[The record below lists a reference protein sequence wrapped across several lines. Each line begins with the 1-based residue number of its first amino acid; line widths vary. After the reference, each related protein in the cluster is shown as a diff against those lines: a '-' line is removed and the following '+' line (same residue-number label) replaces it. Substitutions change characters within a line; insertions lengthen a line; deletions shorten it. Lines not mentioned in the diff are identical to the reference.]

1 MPLFDVSSLTK
12 VSPVLDS
19 RAITFE
25 NITGERGAGG
35 KVADGRKGMPQ
46 RIIKQGETVTIADVD
61 GPATIRHIWM
71 TFPGAPPEQMRALYM
86 EVFYDDM
93 TEPSISVPCLDFF
106 GATLGRPTS
115 MNTALTAIQEG
126 RGFNSFIPIAFDRH
140 VRIEVTNASD
150 RDLSFFYQLDYTLGR
165 HTDDGYLHVT
175 FRRENPTTLKRD
187 FVIEDGLRGPG
198 RFLGCVVGIRC
209 IDPGVWY
216 GEGEVKVYRDGDT
229 DFPTICGTGLE
240 DYVGSAWGMGPHV
253 SFYAGSQLDVRPAGA
268 GTADMGNPDYLGFYR
283 WHVVDPIMFE
293 REMKVT
299 IQQIGYDL
307 FWQGDDARI
316 AEFESAGKVAGN
328 GLSRMGTDSP
338 LPFVAHGIVE
348 RVDDYCAVAFTVC
361 QEAQAGPRLNVADAV
376 ADITRKEYETVPP
389 HEALA
394 STFTH
399 KEAEAEHV

>member
-1 MPLFDVSSLTK
+1 MFSVADLTK

-35 KVADGRKGMPQ
+35 KVANGRKGMPQ
-46 RIIKQGETVTIADVD
+46 RVIPRGDTVTIMDVD

-71 TFPGAPPEQMRALYM
+71 TFPSAPPEFMRALYV

-106 GATLGRPTS
+106 GATLGRPTA
-115 MNTALTAIQEG
+115 MNTALSAIQEG
-126 RGFNSFIPIAFDRH
+126 RGFNSFIPIAFDKH
-140 VRIEVTNASD
+140 IRIEITNASD
-150 RDLSFFYQLDYTLGR
+150 RDMSFFFQIDYTLGADPDAGR
-165 HTDDGYLHVT
+165 LHAT
-175 FRRENPTTLKRD
+175 FRRQNPTALKDD

-216 GEGEVKVYRDGDT
+216 GEGEVKIYKDGDT
-229 DFPTICGTGLE
+229 DYPTICGTGLE

-253 SFYAGSQLDVRPAGA
+253 SFYAGSQVDIRPPGA
-268 GTADMGNPDYLGFYR
+268 NPMSNPDFLGFYR

-293 REMKVT
+293 RELKVT

-307 FWQGDDARI
+307 FWQGQEDRV
-316 AEFESAGKVAGN
+316 AEFEDAGKVAGN
-328 GLSRMGTDSP
+328 GLTKTLPEGSP
-338 LPFVAHGIVE
+338 LPLLAHGIVE
-348 RVDDYCAVAFTVC
+348 RSDDYCAVAFTVC
-361 QEAQAGPRLNVADAV
+361 KEAQAVPRLDVAAAT
-376 ADITRKEYETVPP
+376 ADLARKEYEPVPP
-389 HEALA
+389 QEALA
-394 STFTH
+394 ATIVH
-399 KEAEAEHV
+399 KEAEEANV

>member
-1 MPLFDVSSLTK
+1 MFDVSSLTK

-19 RAITFE
+19 RAISFE
-25 NITGERGAGG
+25 NITGERGVGG
-35 KVADGRKGMPQ
+35 QVANGRKGMPQ
-46 RIIKQGETVTIADVD
+46 RIIKQGETVVIADVE

-71 TFPGAPPEQMRALYM
+71 TFPGAPPEQMRALHM

-106 GATLGRPTS
+106 GATLGRPTP

-126 RGFNSFIPIAFDRH
+126 RGFNSFVPIAFGRH
-140 VRIEVTNASD
+140 IRIEITNASD
-150 RDLSFFYQLDYTLGR
+150 RDMSFFYQLDYTLGAGA
-165 HTDDGYLHVT
+165 DDGYLHCT
-175 FRRENPTTLKRD
+175 FRRENPTTLKQD
-187 FVIEDGLRGPG
+187 FVIEEGLRGPG

-209 IDPGVWY
+209 FEGQVWY
-216 GEGEVKVYRDGDT
+216 GEGEVKIYKDGDT

-240 DYVGSAWGMGPHV
+240 DYVGTAWGMGPHV
-253 SFYAGSQLDVRPAGA
+253 SFYAGSQLDVRPA
-268 GTADMGNPDYLGFYR
+268 DSNPSFSNPDYCGFYR

-307 FWQGDDARI
+307 YWQGQDDRVASDE
-316 AEFESAGKVAGN
+316 AAGLVAGN
-328 GLSRMGTDSP
+328 GLTLMNGDSP
-338 LPFVAHGIVE
+338 LPLLAHGIVE

-361 QEAQAGPRLNVADAV
+361 KEAQVVPRLDVAAATADISRKDYEPIPPQEAM
-376 ADITRKEYETVPP
+376 
-389 HEALA
+389 A

-399 KEAEAEHV
+399 KEVEHA

>member
-1 MPLFDVSSLTK
+1 MFSVSDLTK

-25 NITGERGAGG
+25 NITGARGAGG
-35 KVADGRKGMPQ
+35 QVAAGRKGMPQ
-46 RIIKQGETVTIADVD
+46 RVVKAGERVVIADVD

-71 TFPGAPPEQMRALYM
+71 TFPAAPPEAMRALYM

-106 GATLGRPTS
+106 GATLGRPTA
-115 MNTALTAIQEG
+115 MNTALSAIQEG
-126 RGFNSFIPIAFDRH
+126 RGFNSFIPIAFGDH
-140 VRIEVTNASD
+140 IRIEIVNASD
-150 RDLSFFYQLDYTLGR
+150 RDMSFFYQLDYTLDADADAGR
-165 HTDDGYLHVT
+165 LHVS
-175 FRRENPTTLKRD
+175 FRRENPTTLKQD

-216 GEGEVKVYRDGDT
+216 GEGEVKVYKDGDT

-253 SFYAGSQLDVRPAGA
+253 SFYAGSQLDVRAE
-268 GTADMGNPDYLGFYR
+268 GTGPTGNPDYLGFYR
-283 WHVVDPIMFE
+283 WHVLDPIMFE
-293 REMKVT
+293 RELKVT

-307 FWQGDDARI
+307 FWQGQDDRVT
-316 AEFESAGKVAGN
+316 EFESNGKVAGN
-328 GLSRMGTDSP
+328 GLTMMNGDSP
-338 LPFVAHGIVE
+338 IPLLAHGIVE

-361 QEAQAGPRLNVADAV
+361 KDAQAVPRLDVAAAIVDIARKDYEV
-376 ADITRKEYETVPP
+376 ASPQ
-389 HEALA
+389 EALA

-399 KEAEAEHV
+399 KEAEHV